1 MGIPVFVSFCM
12 LLMLCPSM
20 ATAGNVVRQTLDAQ
34 NTVSPRV
41 ICQNPRFNFSPKE
54 IEICI
59 NAYQGCM
66 RQDLRQAERE
76 LCLVE
81 TVKKGKMATAAQAA
95 QAAQDSGQ
103 KSGGPAV
110 QRGSNL
116 DFSFTP
122 FQAYDLIE
130 MCEQKQNKNR
140 QVCSGAILPHKAK
153 IMSDIKDSRR

>member
-1 MGIPVFVSFCM
+1 MKIPVFVFFCM
-12 LLMLCPSM
+12 LLMLYPSM
-20 ATAGNVVRQTLDAQ
+20 VTAGNVVRQTLDAQ

-54 IEICI
+54 TEICI

-81 TVKKGKMATAAQAA
+81 TVKKGKMATVD

-110 QRGSNL
+110 SRGSNL

-130 MCEQKQNKNR
+130 MCEQKLNKNR
-140 QVCSGAILPHKAK
+140 QICSGAILPHKAK